1 MKLYDL
7 GQSRFLMNLRN
18 VLFLGTHII
27 YIYIYVFFTLSC
39 CFIKKLPVQSALKEK
54 DDSELLCIA
63 FL

>member
-18 VLFLGTHII
+18 ILFLGTHICN
-27 YIYIYVFFTLSC
+27 VFFTLSC
-39 CFIKKLPVQSALKEK
+39 CFIKKLPVQPALKEK
-54 DDSELLCIA
+54 DNSDLLHIA